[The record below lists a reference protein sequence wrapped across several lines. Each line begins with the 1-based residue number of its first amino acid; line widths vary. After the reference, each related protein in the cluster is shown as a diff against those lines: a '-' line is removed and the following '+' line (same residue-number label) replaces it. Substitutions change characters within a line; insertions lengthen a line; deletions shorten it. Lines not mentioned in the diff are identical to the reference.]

1 MSSIDVPGADVLEE
15 RGRQDRKWGQQEH
28 HPAVWMVILL
38 EEVGEAAK
46 EILEQNWEKY
56 REELVQVAAVSLSML
71 DAFDRGEWRR
81 DA

>member
-15 RGRQDRKWGQQEH
+15 RGRQDHKWGQQDH